1 MMRKT
6 LTFKLMLALTI
17 ILMLVAALIVSIN
30 YSLQSQRQQVS
41 FEENVDGQIALA
53 ISALTEPVFS
63 YDLPQIEAIGE
74 SLAHTPLVAS
84 INITDHRD
92 KPLASA
98 ADHENTQAGTLERP
112 RIRIERE
119 GQLIGYIDA
128 VFSKQHMQS
137 MLSSQLWNT
146 VVTVVALLL
155 AGLITV
161 AILAK
166 RMISLPVLQI
176 SQSLAEIA
184 AGGGDLTRRLP
195 TRSGDEIAELA
206 GNYNQVMEQIASIIQ
221 RVNTT
226 AQSVTQHSGLMST
239 AANSAAGSV
248 TEQVREIEQVAAALQ
263 EMSHSA
269 DEVAEHAKTTAHDT
283 EATMTL
289 ADEGSE
295 VMKTSTETINRLTGQ
310 IETTAE
316 KIHGLRE
323 RSDSIGSVME
333 VIRSI
338 AEQTNLLAL
347 NAAIEAARA
356 GEQGRGFAVV
366 ADEVRSLAQKTQQS
380 TEEIESIIVQLQK
393 AADDAHKS
401 MEFSVGAVQETIDTS
416 AKVDTALENI
426 RKNVQ
431 SINSMNHHIASASA
445 EQSSVASEVSAI
457 ITRIHDLT
465 ETLSQNA
472 EVVRE
477 SSSLLDRESNTLQD
491 EMNQFKV

>member
-6 LTFKLMLALTI
+6 LTFKLMLALTV

-30 YSLQSQRQQVS
+30 YSLQSQRQQAS

>member
-366 ADEVRSLAQKTQQS
+366 ADEVRSLAQKTQHS

>member
-6 LTFKLMLALTI
+6 LTFKLMLALTV

-30 YSLQSQRQQVS
+30 YSLQSQRQQAS

-161 AILAK
+161 ANLAK
-166 RMISLPVLQI
+166 RMISLQVLRS
-176 SQSLAEIA
+176 SQEMAEIA
-184 AGGGDLTRRLP
+184 AGCGDLTRRLP

>member
-6 LTFKLMLALTI
+6 LTIKLMLALTV
-17 ILMLVAALIVSIN
+17 ILVLVAVMIVSIN
-30 YSLQSQRQQVS
+30 YSLQSKRQQAS
-41 FEENVDGQIALA
+41 FEQNVEGQVALA

-74 SLAHTPLVAS
+74 SLAHTPLIAS
-84 INITDHRD
+84 IHITDHRD

-98 ADHENTQAGTLERP
+98 SGNENPDVGTLERP

-119 GQLIGYIDA
+119 DQLIGYIDA
-128 VFSKQHMQS
+128 VFSKQQMQS
-137 MLSSQLWNT
+137 VLSDQLRNT
-146 VVTVVALLL
+146 VVTVAALLL

-166 RMISLPVLQI
+166 RMISVPVQQI

-221 RVNTT
+221 RVTHT
-226 AQSVTQHSGLMST
+226 AQSVTQHTGLMST
-239 AANSAAGSV
+239 AANSTASSV
-248 TEQVREIEQVAAALQ
+248 TEQVKEIEQVAAALQ

-269 DEVAEHAKTTAHDT
+269 DEVAAHAKTTAHDT
-283 EATMTL
+283 EETMKL
-289 ADEGSE
+289 ADEGSD
-295 VMKTSTETINRLTGQ
+295 VVKTSTETINRLTGQ

-401 MEFSVGAVQETIDTS
+401 MEFSVGAVRETIETS

-431 SINSMNHHIASASA
+431 SINSMNHHIATASA

-465 ETLSQNA
+465 ENLSHNA

-477 SSSLLDRESNTLQD
+477 SSSLLDRESHTLQD
-491 EMNQFKV
+491 EMHQFKV

>member
-6 LTFKLMLALTI
+6 LTFKLMLALTV

-30 YSLQSQRQQVS
+30 YSLQSQRQQAS

-457 ITRIHDLT
+457 ITRIHNLT

>member
-6 LTFKLMLALTI
+6 LTFKLMLALTV